1 MEMAEQKKINVLMV
15 CAMGMSSSL
24 IEAKT
29 GEAAKKAGIPFE
41 LKAIDTAELGRWDW
55 ESNRMDVVLVAP
67 QVRFKKKSIE
77 EAAGPLGSLVLN
89 IDTIAYGM
97 VDGEAIFNQIIEALK
112 EAGRL

>member
-1 MEMAEQKKINVLMV
+1 MAEEKKIRVLMV

-29 GEAAKKAGIPFE
+29 AVAAEKAGVPFV
-41 LKAIDTAELGRWDW
+41 LKAIETAEISRWDFA
-55 ESNRMDVVLVAP
+55 ENPMDVVLVAP

-77 EAAGPLGSLVLN
+77 ESAGPYGSIVLN

-97 VDGEAIFNQIIEALK
+97 VDGEKIFEQVMEAIRERD
-112 EAGRL
+112 AGK

>member
-1 MEMAEQKKINVLMV
+1 MAEEKPIKVLMV

-29 GEAAKKAGIPFE
+29 AKAAEAAGVPFE
-41 LKAIDTAELGRWDW
+41 LKAIEAAEMGRWDFS
-55 ESNRMDVVLVAP
+55 ENPMDIVLVAP

-77 EAAGPLGSLVLN
+77 QASGPYGTIVLN

-97 VDGEAIFNQIIEALK
+97 IDGEAIFNQVMEAIK
-112 EAGRL
+112 ERDAGK

>member
-1 MEMAEQKKINVLMV
+1 MAEEKKIRVLMV

-29 GEAAKKAGIPFE
+29 AKAAEAAGVPFE
-41 LKAIDTAELGRWDW
+41 LKAIETAEMGRWNFS
-55 ESNRMDVVLVAP
+55 ENPMDVVLVAP

-77 EAAGPLGSLVLN
+77 QAAGPHGSIVLN

-97 VDGEAIFNQIIEALK
+97 IDGDAIFNQIMEAIK
-112 EAGRL
+112 EREASK